1 MIVRNMK
8 NNDKIKQN
16 ILIDLDGVLC
26 SCEGGYD
33 ENCIPKIKAGAKEFL
48 KKLYYLRRFNLIL
61 FTSRN
66 LLKPSKWLIDND
78 LYKYFQ
84 DITNIKIPVSIY

>member
-26 SCEGGYD
+26 SYEGGYD
-33 ENCIPKIKAGAKEFL
+33 ENYIPKIKAGAKEFL
-48 KKLYYLRRFNLIL
+48 KNFI
-61 FTSRN
+61 
-66 LLKPSKWLIDND
+66 I
-78 LYKYFQ
+78 
-84 DITNIKIPVSIY
+84 

>member
-16 ILIDLDGVLC
+16 ILIDLDCVLC

-48 KKLYYLRRFNLIL
+48 KK
-61 FTSRN
+61 T
-66 LLKPSKWLIDND
+66 LLSKTL
-78 LYKYFQ
+78 
-84 DITNIKIPVSIY
+84 